1 MAESI
6 IQYAK
11 AVQEMLLD
19 NEAEFSFV
27 PEFSLPD
34 MRIKRC
40 MVVPMGIE
48 QKIVSRLSVERNFRI
63 DVALLHKIKTDT
75 EIEKLLTDLELL
87 STKFLSEKIL
97 SGLCIKADFSPLY
110 SPDMIMEKNLFVG
123 VISLT
128 VKVV

>member
-1 MAESI
+1 MVESI
-6 IQYAK
+6 ILYAK

-19 NEAEFSFV
+19 HEAEFAFV
-27 PEFSLPD
+27 PDFSLPD
-34 MRIKRC
+34 MRTKRC

-48 QKIVSRLSVERNFRI
+48 QKIVSRLSVERIFRI
-63 DVALLHKIKTDT
+63 DVALLHKIKTDA
-75 EIEKLLTDLELL
+75 EIEKLLNETELI
-87 STKFLSEKIL
+87 SAKFLGRKIL

>member
-6 IQYAK
+6 IQYTK

-27 PEFSLPD
+27 PDFSLPD

-40 MVVPMGIE
+40 VVVPMGIE

-63 DVALLHKIKTDT
+63 DVALLHKIKTDA
-75 EIEKLLTDLELL
+75 EIEKLLTDLELI
-87 STKFLSEKIL
+87 STKLLSKKIL
-97 SGLCIKADFSPLY
+97 SGLCVKADFAPMY
-110 SPDMIMEKNLFVG
+110 SPEMIMEKNLFVG